1 MKLKQLII
9 LTVVIF
15 FSNHT
20 FAQDA
25 SPSPY
30 SFFGI
35 GNSDFKGMVE
45 NISMGGINMYTDSIH
60 YNINNPASLTNLKYI
75 NLNLGM
81 NNHFVDISDANSSSQ
96 LSSHNVTYFS
106 LAIPIGKKIGV
117 GFGILPLT
125 SAGYKIYSKQDNGD
139 VYTYESD
146 GGLSRLFLA
155 GAYKLT
161 DALSIGA
168 EYQYYFGYIDHEN
181 KWLLKDITT
190 YTKERGVLSMKGSS
204 FKVAADYKLDFNKKN
219 YLKFNTF
226 YRLQSNL
233 QGNYAEKTGLFTV
246 SSSGEELVENL
257 DKEDASENITL
268 PSTIGFGFGLGAK
281 NKSFIGAEYNYLGMK
296 NFRNVFYDPSY
307 VQYKDG
313 YQFKLGGMY
322 TPEYNSITKYWKRIT
337 YRAGMRI
344 ENTGMNVYGE
354 DITDFGIT
362 FGVGLPSIRAL
373 SNLNIGF
380 ELGQRGKATEKLV
393 KENYFNLHISLSL
406 NDRWFIKRK
415 IN

>member
-139 VYTYESD
+139 VYTYEGE

-204 FKVAADYKLDFNKKN
+204 FKVAADYKLDLSHKK

-226 YRLQSNL
+226 YKLQSNL
-233 QGNYAEKTGLFTV
+233 QGDYTEKTGLFTV
-246 SSSGEELVENL
+246 TSTGEELVENL
-257 DKEDASENITL
+257 DGESSSADIALSSEL
-268 PSTIGFGFGLGAK
+268 GFGVGYGLK
-281 NKSFIGAEYNYLGMK
+281 NKWFIGTEYNYLGTK
-296 NFRNVFYDPSY
+296 DTRNPYYDPSY

-313 YQFKLGGMY
+313 YQFKFGGMY
-322 TPEYNSITKYWKRIT
+322 TPAYNSITKYWKRIT
-337 YRAGMRI
+337 YRAGMHI

-362 FGVGLPSIRAL
+362 FGVGLPSIKGL
-373 SNLNIGF
+373 SNLNFGF

>member
-15 FSNHT
+15 FFNHT
-20 FAQDA
+20 YAQDA

-35 GNSDFKGMVE
+35 GNPDFKGMVE

-60 YNINNPASLTNLKYI
+60 YNINNPSSISHLKYI
-75 NLNLGM
+75 NLSLGM
-81 NNHFVDISDANSSSQ
+81 NNSFINMSDANGTAQ

-106 LAIPIGKKIGV
+106 LAIPMGKKIGV
-117 GFGILPLT
+117 GFGIVPIS

-139 VYTYESD
+139 VYTFEGE
-146 GGLSRLFLA
+146 GGLSKIFLA

-161 DALSIGA
+161 NNWSIGA
-168 EYQYYFGYIDHEN
+168 EYQYYFGFLDHNN
-181 KWLLKDITT
+181 KWLIKDIST
-190 YTKERGVLSMKGSS
+190 YTKEKGILSMKGSS
-204 FKVAADYKLDFNKKN
+204 FKVATDYKLDLNNKK

-233 QGNYAEKTGLFTV
+233 QGSYTEKTGLFTV
-246 SSSGEELVENL
+246 TSSGEELVENL
-257 DKEDASENITL
+257 DNEDGSDDILL
-268 PSTIGFGFGLGAK
+268 PSTVGLGLGFGTK

-296 NFRNVFYDPSY
+296 NFRNTFYDPTY
-307 VQYKDG
+307 IQYKDG
-313 YQFKLGGMY
+313 YQIKLGGMY
-322 TPEYNSITKYWKRIT
+322 TPAYNSITKYWKRIT
-337 YRAGMRI
+337 YRAGMTI
-344 ENTGMNVYGE
+344 KNTGMTIYGE

-362 FGVGLPSIRAL
+362 FGVGLPSIKGL

-380 ELGQRGKATEKLV
+380 ELGQRGKTTEKLV
-393 KENYFNLHISLSL
+393 KENYLNLHLSLSL